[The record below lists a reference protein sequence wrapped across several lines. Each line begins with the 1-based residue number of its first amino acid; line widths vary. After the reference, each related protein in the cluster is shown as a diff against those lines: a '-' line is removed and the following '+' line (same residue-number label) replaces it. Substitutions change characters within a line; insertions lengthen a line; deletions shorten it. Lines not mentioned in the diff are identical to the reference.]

1 MPCKGFVAYLLL
13 CIIGLTHFVNILF
26 VIFLFLSADCKTW
39 LTFFREW
46 TGAVLC
52 SSAISNTAKP
62 IPNPNPIWAE
72 RATAETTKGL
82 SGQAY
87 HRHKGLSVLSSAL
100 KTNGAIFDPASP
112 PKHENW
118 TGGQLQSQFGGPY
131 I

>member
-1 MPCKGFVAYLLL
+1 MPCKGFVAYLML

-39 LTFFREW
+39 LTFLGNGPE
-46 TGAVLC
+46 LC
-52 SSAISNTAKP
+52 FILVPFPTQQ
-62 IPNPNPIWAE
+62 NPSLILILYGQKEP
-72 RATAETTKGL
+72 TKGL
-82 SGQAY
+82 RGQAY